1 MLPLARKSPTR
12 NEGEALKAALRRLTK
27 DEEAVS
33 VVRAA
38 IAGSCGL
45 VGSWFRVHIFA
56 RMCGRFDNLIARDAY
71 RGLFKAQRLP
81 KSNFPLRYNIAP
93 TDQIPIVRIDPRDGE
108 REVVMARWGLI
119 PFWMKEKPK
128 VPHINA
134 RAETVHKLPLF
145 REAFAK
151 RRCLIPATGFYEWQK
166 REDGKQPYRF
176 RRKDLE
182 PFAFAGIWEFAKL
195 DGEEILSTALIVGE
209 ANSLVGGVH
218 DRMPVMLMSE
228 DYDSW
233 LGPTSV
239 EDLKALLKPYDPG
252 LMEAYAVN
260 RAVNS
265 VKNDTEE
272 CIEPVAD

>member
-1 MLPLARKSPTR
+1 
-12 NEGEALKAALRRLTK
+12 
-27 DEEAVS
+27 
-33 VVRAA
+33 
-38 IAGSCGL
+38 
-45 VGSWFRVHIFA
+45 
-56 RMCGRFDNLIARDAY
+56 MCGRFDNLIARDAY

-81 KSNFPLRYNIAP
+81 KSNFPLRYNVAP

-145 REAFAK
+145 REGFAK

-182 PFAFAGIWEFAKL
+182 PFTFAGVWEFARL
-195 DGEEILSTALIVGE
+195 GGEEILSTAMIVGE
-209 ANSLVGGVH
+209 ANPLVGGVH

-228 DYDSW
+228 DYDRW
-233 LGPTSV
+233 LDSTTGIDGWRP
-239 EDLKALLKPYDPG
+239 
-252 LMEAYAVN
+252 YAVWPPSMTIACPTTN
-260 RAVNS
+260 AAASEHSQTTAAAISSGFPIRPTGSHAITLSRPSGVPPLKRS
-265 VKNDTEE
+265 IIGVSMIPGHTAFTRIFDF
-272 CIEPVAD
+272 A